1 MEYLFVYG
9 TLRRGTTHRAES
21 RKSDGT
27 LYARFLEQFATYIG
41 EAKTDGRIHLIK
53 DYPGFVDGK
62 GIVVGDLYTVSTKVL
77 KTMDE
82 YEGKEFER
90 LKRDVEGPAGVVDSW
105 IYVYAYNVT
114 GKERIQSGDWVAHL
128 ANPS

>member
-9 TLRRGTTHRAES
+9 TLRRGTSNRAES
-21 RKSDGT
+21 RKSDGR

-41 EAKTDGRIHLIK
+41 EGKTDGRLHLIK

-62 GIVVGDLYTVSTKVL
+62 GTVVGDLYSVNTKVL

-82 YEGKEFER
+82 YEVKEFER
-90 LKRDVEGPAGVVDSW
+90 LKRDVEGPAGTVTTW
-105 IYVYAYNVT
+105 I
-114 GKERIQSGDWVAHL
+114 
-128 ANPS
+128 